1 MNRYRPN
8 DYRTP
13 RTIWQAFNNPYAEL
27 TPMRTKADMADCL
40 AWVAALGLAA
50 LTTWMLLS

>member
-8 DYRTP
+8 DYRAP

-27 TPMRTKADMADCL
+27 TPMRTKADLADRL
-40 AWVAALGLAA
+40 AWIAALGLAA
-50 LTTWMLLS
+50 LITWMLLS